1 MKGLKILLGAIYV
14 GLILLLLLPC
24 KCCREKAA
32 EPEADDEG
40 VELPPVTERFAADVV
55 MCIDATG
62 SMGSIIETV
71 KSNALNF
78 YPDLKRA
85 ARRLGKDITGMRIR
99 VIAFR
104 DYDHTQPLTSSDF
117 FTMPD
122 EENGFRSY
130 VSGIWPDGG
139 GSDVG
144 ELSLD
149 AIREAVEGSGW
160 SAAPRTKRVILLW
173 TDDMAKTL
181 STSDAFDSTVRK
193 WNSFGPAKKMILFT
207 SEDVISTPTAY
218 VIPWSHIESK
228 FVDAVRYTNSGSGLS
243 DLDYE
248 EILRNISED
257 I

>member
-1 MKGLKILLGAIYV
+1 MKGLKILLGAVYV
-14 GLILLLLLPC
+14 CLILLLLLPC
-24 KCCREKAA
+24 KCCRKDAP
-32 EPEADDEG
+32 EPVPDVDEEG
-40 VELPPVTERFAADVV
+40 VVLPPVTERFAADVV

-99 VIAFR
+99 VIVFR
-104 DYDHTQPLTSSDF
+104 DYDYMPLNSSDF

-122 EENGFRSY
+122 DDDDFRNY
-130 VSGIWPDGG
+130 VSDIQPLGG
-139 GSDVG
+139 GTDVG

-149 AIREAVEGSGW
+149 AIREAVNGSEW
-160 SAAPRTKRVILLW
+160 SGSSRTKRVILLW

-181 STSDAFDSTVRK
+181 STPEAFESTVRK

-207 SEDVISTPTAY
+207 SEDVTEPTTY
-218 VIPWSHIESK
+218 LIPWSHIESK
-228 FVDAVRYTNSGSGLS
+228 FDDAVRYANGGVGLS